1 MCISSIYSLHRE
13 LKRLLL
19 IIENFVPIEVKTR
32 LYTQSRYDEEQEEWS
47 INPHQ
52 IHDTAPNR
60 RPVSQPSRRRPVS
73 EFALKQIKIANANAA
88 STANSNAS
96 SSPESPSYLDSAIRY
111 KGENILNYE
120 LDLPLRTTNDYKD
133 PTVSPSL
140 RAVLAEAMQTDDVLE
155 ISGMVRNKF
164 LAEDLFFYICFCIL
178 LF

>member
-1 MCISSIYSLHRE
+1 M
-13 LKRLLL
+13 
-19 IIENFVPIEVKTR
+19 PIEVKTR

-52 IHDTAPNR
+52 IHDNAPNR
-60 RPVSQPSRRRPVS
+60 RPVSQSSRRRPVS
-73 EFALKQIKIANANAA
+73 EFALKQIKSAAAA
-88 STANSNAS
+88 SANSVSGS
-96 SSPESPSYLDSAIRY
+96 SSISASGLDSVIRF

-155 ISGMVRNKF
+155 ISGMVNARTT
-164 LAEDLFFYICFCIL
+164 LF
-178 LF
+178 

>member
-1 MCISSIYSLHRE
+1 M
-13 LKRLLL
+13 LL

-32 LYTQSRYDEEQEEWS
+32 LYTQSRYDEELEEWS

-52 IHDTAPNR
+52 MHDTLPNR

-73 EFALKQIKIANANAA
+73 EYAIKQIKSAAA
-88 STANSNAS
+88 SAATTTNSSSSSESAS
-96 SSPESPSYLDSAIRY
+96 SVDAAIRF

-133 PTVSPSL
+133 PTVSSSL

-155 ISGMVRNKF
+155 ISGMV
-164 LAEDLFFYICFCIL
+164 
-178 LF
+178 

>member
-1 MCISSIYSLHRE
+1 M
-13 LKRLLL
+13 
-19 IIENFVPIEVKTR
+19 PIEVKTR

-47 INPHQ
+47 LNPHP

-60 RPVSQPSRRRPVS
+60 RPVSQPSRRRPIS
-73 EFALKQIKIANANAA
+73 EYALKQIKSAATPNANGNGAA
-88 STANSNAS
+88 APSDSTTG
-96 SSPESPSYLDSAIRY
+96 LDSAVRF

-155 ISGMVRNKF
+155 ISGMVTTQ
-164 LAEDLFFYICFCIL
+164 
-178 LF
+178 